1 MTLLDIC
8 QSLEA
13 SSVGTLV
20 RESTW
25 GFQIIVAF
33 HLTGLVASVG
43 TVCWFDLR
51 LTGVSMTGNRISD
64 VYRRLA
70 PLMLAGFA
78 VMFIT
83 GGMLFVGY
91 ASKAVDN
98 PYFRLKLLAIAGAGA
113 NALVYHL
120 VTEKRRGEWDSAP
133 HPPFGA
139 RLAGGISLSLW
150 LLVIL
155 CGRLISYTMF

>member
-1 MTLLDIC
+1 MTLVDLC
-8 QSLEA
+8 QWLEA
-13 SSVGTLV
+13 SAIGVLV

-25 GFQIIVAF
+25 GFQIVVAF
-33 HLTGLVASVG
+33 HLMGLVASVG

-51 LTGVSMTGNRISD
+51 LVGASMTGNRISD

-70 PLMLAGFA
+70 PLMFAGFA

-83 GGMLFVGY
+83 GVMLFIGY
-91 ASKAVDN
+91 ATKAVDN
-98 PYFRLKLLAIAGAGA
+98 PYFRVKLLAIVAAGV
-113 NALVYHL
+113 NALVYHS
-120 VTEKRRGEWDSAP
+120 VTEKRRAEWDSAAR
-133 HPPFGA
+133 PPLAA
-139 RLAGGISLSLW
+139 RVAGGLSLSLW